1 MKKDYVMPTI
11 DVVEVE
17 MESLM
22 LSNSTETGSENS
34 GEGSGSGQGTPDF
47 TSGRRGSWG
56 DRWE

>member
-1 MKKDYVMPTI
+1 MKKDYVKPTI
-11 DVVEVE
+11 DVIEVE

-47 TSGRRGSWG
+47 TNGHRGSWG
-56 DRWE
+56 DLWD